1 MSLAATLRKTAS
13 KVGTFANNLV
23 PSGSSFDTLNNKWIL
38 YFVLFVSIVDLFNF
52 YKIGDATAI
61 AIFIIVG
68 FLTTYFSKNMLVILV
83 ISIAVTH
90 IARYGNASLEGMDSK
105 EEEDEEVNEGMAGKE
120 EEEELDEG
128 MAGEEE
134 EELDEGMEGEAPNK
148 EEEEEEG
155 LQNPKPAPDS
165 LTKITKSLDDIKKV
179 HPDEIAGQTQ
189 TLIEQTKKVQENMAL
204 LEPYLKQAADATKPL
219 KAEGFCDYASAYKK

>member
-1 MSLAATLRKTAS
+1 MSLAATIRKTAS
-13 KVGTFANNLV
+13 KVGTFANNMV

-38 YFVLFVSIVDLFNF
+38 YFILFVSIVDLFNF
-52 YKIGDATAI
+52 FKIGDTTAI

-105 EEEDEEVNEGMAGKE
+105 EEEEE
-120 EEEELDEG
+120 EG

-134 EELDEGMEGEAPNK
+134 EELDEGMENK
-148 EEEEEEG
+148 EEDEVDEG
-155 LQNPKPAPDS
+155 LQNQKPAPDS
-165 LTKITKSLDDIKKV
+165 LTKITKSLDEIKKV

-204 LEPYLKQAADATKPL
+204 LEPYLKQADDATKPL

>member
-1 MSLAATLRKTAS
+1 MSLAATIRKTAS

-52 YKIGDATAI
+52 FTIGDTTAI
-61 AIFIIVG
+61 AIFIVVG

-90 IARYGNASLEGMDSK
+90 IARYGNASLEGM
-105 EEEDEEVNEGMAGKE
+105 EGEAE
-120 EEEELDEG
+120 EEEEEV
-128 MAGEEE
+128 
-134 EELDEGMEGEAPNK
+134 DEGMEGEAQG
-148 EEEEEEG
+148 EEEEEEDKG
-155 LQNPKPAPDS
+155 LQNPEPALS
-165 LTKITKSLDDIKKV
+165 KITESLDTIKKV

-189 TLIEQTKKVQENMAL
+189 TLIDQTKKVQENMAL
-204 LEPYLKQAADATKPL
+204 LEPYLKQAADATQPL
-219 KAEGFCDYASAYKK
+219 QAEGFCDYASAYKK

>member
-13 KVGTFANNLV
+13 KVGTFANNMV

-52 YKIGDATAI
+52 FKIGDTMAI

-90 IARYGNASLEGMDSK
+90 IARYGNASIEGMDS
-105 EEEDEEVNEGMAGKE
+105 E
-120 EEEELDEG
+120 EEE
-128 MAGEEE
+128 EEE
-134 EELDEGMEGEAPNK
+134 EELDEGMESEAQGK
-148 EEEEEEG
+148 AQGEEEEEEDEG
-155 LQNPKPAPDS
+155 LQNPNPALS
-165 LTKITKSLDDIKKV
+165 KITKSLEDIKKI

-189 TLIEQTKKVQENMAL
+189 TLIDQTKKVQENMAM
-204 LEPYLKQAADATKPL
+204 LEPYLKQAAKATKPL
-219 KAEGFCDYASAYKK
+219 KAEGFCDYTSAYKK

>member
-13 KVGTFANNLV
+13 KVGTFANNMV

-38 YFVLFVSIVDLFNF
+38 YFILFVSIVDLFNF
-52 YKIGDATAI
+52 FKIGDITAI

-90 IARYGNASLEGMDSK
+90 IARYGNASLEGM
-105 EEEDEEVNEGMAGKE
+105 EGEADE
-120 EEEELDEG
+120 EEEEKVDEG
-128 MAGEEE
+128 MTGEEE
-134 EELDEGMEGEAPNK
+134 EEEVDEGMEGEAPGEAQG

-155 LQNPKPAPDS
+155 LQNPEPALS
-165 LTKITKSLDDIKKV
+165 KITKSLDTIKKV

-189 TLIEQTKKVQENMAL
+189 TLIDQTKKVQENMAM

-219 KAEGFCDYASAYKK
+219 QAEGFCDYASAYKK

>member
-1 MSLAATLRKTAS
+1 MSLAATIRKTAS

-52 YKIGDATAI
+52 FKIGDITAI

-90 IARYGNASLEGMDSK
+90 IARYGNASLEGMES
-105 EEEDEEVNEGMAGKE
+105 EAGEAE
-120 EEEELDEG
+120 EEEEV
-128 MAGEEE
+128 
-134 EELDEGMEGEAPNK
+134 DEGMEGEAQG
-148 EEEEEEG
+148 EEEDEDDKG
-155 LQNPKPAPDS
+155 LQNPEPTLS
-165 LTKITKSLDDIKKV
+165 KITKSLDTIKKV
-179 HPDEIAGQTQ
+179 HPDEIAIQTE
-189 TLIEQTKKVQENMAL
+189 TLIDQTKKVQENMAM
-204 LEPYLKQAADATKPL
+204 LEPYLKQAAKATEPL
-219 KAEGFCDYASAYKK
+219 KSEGFCDYASAYKK